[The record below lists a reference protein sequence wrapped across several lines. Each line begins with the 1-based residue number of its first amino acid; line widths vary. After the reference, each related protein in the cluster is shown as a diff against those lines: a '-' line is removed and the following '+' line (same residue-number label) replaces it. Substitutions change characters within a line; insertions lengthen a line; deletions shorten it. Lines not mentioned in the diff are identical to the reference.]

1 MEEEIEE
8 TREVSGASEKQ
19 EEVREE
25 PGDVLGETKQHEEKE
40 IVRVSEE
47 KEIVIFFCKKLAL
60 KIYSMQACTS
70 HFTLV
75 YCMYIQWN
83 LSLSLYHTLP
93 SVPKC
98 HICVLNNL

>member
-8 TREVSGASEKQ
+8 TREVKQ
-19 EEVREE
+19 QEEEVREE

-47 KEIVIFFCKKLAL
+47 KEIVSFFCKKLAL

-83 LSLSLYHTLP
+83 LSLSLSHTSFCPQMSHL
-93 SVPKC
+93 C
-98 HICVLNNL
+98 T